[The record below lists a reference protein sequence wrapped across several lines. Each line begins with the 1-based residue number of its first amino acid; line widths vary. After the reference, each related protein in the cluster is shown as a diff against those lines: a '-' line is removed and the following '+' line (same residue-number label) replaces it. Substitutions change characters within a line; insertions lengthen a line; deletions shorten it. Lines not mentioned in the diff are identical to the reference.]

1 MPSIEKIQKLAEK
14 KDIAVDYNTH
24 NSKKAFSVSV
34 DGKSGISIDSQK
46 TESQRDEKQTL
57 AEEIAHIDT
66 GYTYQIADT
75 SNPVRRQNIERA
87 DYKAGVKKGE
97 ILVPLKELKK
107 ALKKTTDI
115 FELAELFDVDSS
127 IILKAIE
134 TYKIKGQL

>member
-14 KDIAVDYNTH
+14 KNIAVDYNTH

-34 DGKSGISIDSQK
+34 DGFDGISIDASK
-46 TESQRDEKQTL
+46 TESTRDEKQTL

-75 SNPVRRQNIERA
+75 SNPVRRQNIEKA
-87 DYKAGVKKGE
+87 DYRASVKQGE

-115 FELAELFDVDSS
+115 FELADFFDIDSS
-127 IILKAIE
+127 VLLRTIE
-134 TYKIKGQL
+134 AYKIKGLL